1 MSKGQ
6 EGRGQEKNGKG
17 EKKVPVCDRLEV
29 RGFCASWN
37 RYCAGNGKGLFTG
50 FMIEFSF
57 SYGTGGYGI
66 ACNGAVPYRTGALH

>member
-1 MSKGQ
+1 MNEGQ

-17 EKKVPVCDRLEV
+17 EKKVCDRLEV

-37 RYCAGNGKGLFTG
+37 RYCAGSGRGLFAG
-50 FMIEFSF
+50 FVIEFSF